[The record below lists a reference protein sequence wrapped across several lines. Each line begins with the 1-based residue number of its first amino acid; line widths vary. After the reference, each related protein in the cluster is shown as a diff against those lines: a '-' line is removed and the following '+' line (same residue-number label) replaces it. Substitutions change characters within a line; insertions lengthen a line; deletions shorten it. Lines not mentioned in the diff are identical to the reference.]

1 MDIARISIGYELR
14 DKLTQ
19 VMVDEIKNALFIHPI
34 FGAQPEKEFKPV
46 EGTELFSL
54 DYWQCEMIVDF
65 DKINTIPC
73 EVKCRLR
80 IGDALIRATEPRPPA
95 FNDKVNV
102 SVPSNALLNIHTVK
116 VLENACTEVL
126 QEEINSGWTILAIC
140 PQPDQRRPDYI
151 LGRK

>member
-1 MDIARISIGYELR
+1 MDIARINIGYELR

-19 VMVDEIKNALFIHPI
+19 AMVDEIMAARFIHPI
-34 FGAQPEKEFKPV
+34 FGVQPPIEFKSV
-46 EGTELFSL
+46 GNDLFSL

-65 DKINTIPC
+65 DKIFTVSC

-80 IGDALIRATEPRPPA
+80 IGDALARATEPRPPA

-102 SVPSNALLNIHTVK
+102 SVPSNALLNIQTVK

-126 QEEINSGWTILAIC
+126 QEEINGGWTILAIC